1 MPTKSSKGKR
11 TAPTTTTGNATK
23 RPRAEVHQLQEKLA
37 ERMADKAGES
47 DSAGIIIAS
56 RMGTGKPRIV
66 GKALDRI
73 VPERVAALEED
84 VHSVLTIIVVTD
96 AKHGREQ
103 AAQYGTDLPGP
114 YRPRPRPLFS

>member
-1 MPTKSSKGKR
+1 MPKSSKR
-11 TAPTTTTGNATK
+11 AAPTTTTGNATK
-23 RPRAEVHQLQEKLA
+23 RPRRADVHPLQETLA
-37 ERMADKAGES
+37 ERMADTAG
-47 DSAGIIIAS
+47 DSAGIIIATL
-56 RMGTGKPRIV
+56 MGTGKPRIV